1 MGHKYRGIE
10 AELILRSLTQFG
22 QAAGTS
28 ASVHVL
34 TGPADNG
41 FLLVSSCLQKVMYE

>member
-22 QAAGTS
+22 QADGTS
-28 ASVHVL
+28 AAVHVL
-34 TGPADNG
+34 TGPDNG